1 MAAVERSQDAQTAYT
16 LSAHTFDNSTTQQL
30 QSLHDPENAQAQP
43 QIASQQSSAVDHSHS
58 YPCSGLPSQMPSAM
72 AQAQPT
78 PPSNTQ
84 ATTLDT
90 QLPNLLPEQQAPYAR
105 PSPSFESITSNP
117 TNIIPNRV
125 WEDFSTIN
133 VLQHLQ
139 RQIITS
145 TFIPKAFKHQWRFV
159 CTAVQA
165 AAMSSSPNVSLGA
178 WKAFILLPILLLR
191 IPTGQERDQSTT
203 VKWTARFRK
212 FWSGNLRVLLE
223 ESLQSSRQSLI
234 SSNHTIPSDTN
245 IEDPDTDS
253 LIPAS
258 LLAKAEILA
267 KDGLISKAAAVLNQ
281 SPMAPA
287 TEETFQRLQ
296 QLHPRR
302 ARPAT
307 SAIPPSQSHTQSNL
321 NIHFY
326 TASIIKSINDA
337 PRKSMPGPS
346 GWRYEHL
353 KWIVHKDFHKDIS
366 PLLEMLSAILRS

>member
-1 MAAVERSQDAQTAYT
+1 MYT
-16 LSAHTFDNSTTQQL
+16 F
-30 QSLHDPENAQAQP
+30 
-43 QIASQQSSAVDHSHS
+43 
-58 YPCSGLPSQMPSAM
+58 YFG
-72 AQAQPT
+72 
-78 PPSNTQ
+78 
-84 ATTLDT
+84 
-90 QLPNLLPEQQAPYAR
+90 
-105 PSPSFESITSNP
+105 
-117 TNIIPNRV
+117 
-125 WEDFSTIN
+125 
-133 VLQHLQ
+133 
-139 RQIITS
+139 
-145 TFIPKAFKHQWRFV
+145 
-159 CTAVQA
+159 
-165 AAMSSSPNVSLGA
+165 
-178 WKAFILLPILLLR
+178 
-191 IPTGQERDQSTT
+191 
-203 VKWTARFRK
+203 TARFRK

-234 SSNHTIPSDTN
+234 LLNHTIPSDTN

-353 KWIVHKDFHKDIS
+353 KCIVHKDFHVDIS
-366 PLLEMLSAILRS
+366 PLLEMLSAILRSQLPAEILDILRTTTLLAILKDSNGAVRPLALTDVLQRIVTKVLPPNIKMNGKDLSVRISMA